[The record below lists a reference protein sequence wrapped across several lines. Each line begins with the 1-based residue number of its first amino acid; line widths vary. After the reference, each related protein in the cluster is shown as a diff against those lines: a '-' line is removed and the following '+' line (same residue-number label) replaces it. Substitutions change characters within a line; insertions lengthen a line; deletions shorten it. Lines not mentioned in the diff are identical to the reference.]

1 MPAGRPSEKKKIHIC
16 QGKRPC
22 RTFSD
27 AIRRRVNPEQFK
39 CKAKASVFENDK
51 WYCKHHAPS
60 AVAERERKSEE
71 TYMRRIHK
79 NMENNG

>member
-1 MPAGRPSEKKKIHIC
+1 MPAGRPSEKKEIHIC

-22 RTFSD
+22 RTISD
-27 AIRRRVNPEQFK
+27 ALLRRCYPESFE
-39 CKAKASVFENDK
+39 CTAKASILENNK
-51 WYCKHHAPS
+51 WYCKRHAPS

-71 TYMRRIHK
+71 TYMRRIYK